1 MAPALRDVQ
10 VEQPAPGTAVAVF
23 EGEHDFVTREAVEA
37 LLGSLAQANDLVI
50 ADFSRAYFVDAAIL
64 GVLRN
69 ADRAAKDRGGT
80 FRVQLG
86 TAHIV
91 RRAFEVSGLLD
102 VLDVAATREQALERR
117 AQ

>member
-1 MAPALRDVQ
+1 
-10 VEQPAPGTAVAVF
+10 
-23 EGEHDFVTREAVEA
+23 
-37 LLGSLAQANDLVI
+37 
-50 ADFSRAYFVDAAIL
+50 
-64 GVLRN
+64 
-69 ADRAAKDRGGT
+69 
-80 FRVQLG
+80 VQLG